1 SIHDEDVPVFRL
13 LRMRARRSPGL
24 IADAKDVLLKL
35 FNFLMDAT
43 VGFININQNKVIKI
57 FSVASVALLPPTLV
71 ASVYG
76 MNLKF
81 PELLFLG
88 DWSYPYT
95 VALMVF
101 SAALP
106 MWYFGKRGWLK

>member
-1 SIHDEDVPVFRL
+1 
-13 LRMRARRSPGL
+13 
-24 IADAKDVLLKL
+24 
-35 FNFLMDAT
+35 
-43 VGFININQNKVIKI
+43 
-57 FSVASVALLPPTLV
+57 
-71 ASVYG
+71 
-76 MNLKF
+76 
-81 PELLFLG
+81 LLFLG

>member
-1 SIHDEDVPVFRL
+1 
-13 LRMRARRSPGL
+13 M
-24 IADAKDVLLKL
+24 
-35 FNFLMDAT
+35 
-43 VGFININQNKVIKI
+43 
-57 FSVASVALLPPTLV
+57 ALLPPTLV

-95 VALMVF
+95 VALMVV